1 MFIYHSFAHYNQ
13 GSLQTRTSYL
23 SRTWYSFCAS
33 LVPIIQP
40 MILNRLFFSIL
51 QQQQEFVSV
60 LHIQL
65 WGLEF
70 NLWINKTR
78 NCLLYPFTEQCER
91 EWTWQNESVNLITAY
106 LEKLYHLLSSLG
118 TYLV

>member
-1 MFIYHSFAHYNQ
+1 
-13 GSLQTRTSYL
+13 
-23 SRTWYSFCAS
+23 
-33 LVPIIQP
+33 

-106 LEKLYHLLSSLG
+106 LEKLYH
-118 TYLV
+118 